1 MLKGIIGILIALGI
15 LAGSVCLRDSE
26 VNDTEPTKEE
36 VIYNENTS
44 DETESTKDDIV
55 EEKSDVD
62 SIMRSS
68 RELSY
73 DEFTEVLSKCED
85 SGWIFQFS
93 APINGGNITGSQYVF
108 QKDGVYSVLKELSFV
123 SGSIGDL
130 SANTQYSVSCTEE
143 SIENNESIEG
153 LEVAPEDIHSYV
165 ECGSVVYVGSL
176 SNSDIGDVEL
186 TEVYKDRYVEI
197 YTDGTY
203 YYMMNSM
210 EDQLVIANV
219 E

>member
-1 MLKGIIGILIALGI
+1 MLKGIVGILIALGI

-26 VNDTEPTKEE
+26 IKDTESTKEE
-36 VIYNENTS
+36 VIYNEGTS
-44 DETESTKDDIV
+44 DETESIKEGVV
-55 EEKSDVD
+55 EEKSDID
-62 SIMRSS
+62 SIMCSS
-68 RELSY
+68 RELNY

-85 SGWIFQFS
+85 SGWVFQFS

-108 QKDGVYSVLKELSFV
+108 QKDGVYSVLKEVSFV
-123 SGSIGDL
+123 SGSAGGV
-130 SANTQYSVSCTEE
+130 SADTQYSVSCTEG
-143 SIENNESIEG
+143 SIENNESDED
-153 LEVAPEDIHSYV
+153 LEVDPEDIHSYV

-186 TEVYKDRYVEI
+186 TEVYKDHYVEI